1 MKTLLAAA
9 AELDAPFSTVLTQQE
24 LEEAVAEKELAGEA
38 ALVVGVAGSPV
49 GKDQAESAEVG
60 RGDCEVV
67 EEGFCDYF
75 AALEAVLRIC
85 GEL

>member
-1 MKTLLAAA
+1 MGK
-9 AELDAPFSTVLTQQE
+9 
-24 LEEAVAEKELAGEA
+24 
-38 ALVVGVAGSPV
+38 AGSPV

-85 GEL
+85 GELQPCVGDCCMSLDNRSIVHCDLYVYLWQFEWFLEVDFSD